1 MSTTSEYRASAPVPA
16 RKVPPQRL
24 RVAVRRIPPDV
35 WAVGALTLL
44 AAVIRFAT
52 IASQSYWADE
62 ALTVYEVHLRFSA
75 MLTTVANTET
85 TPPLYFIIAWA
96 WAHVLG
102 TGEAALRSLSALAG
116 IAVVPIAYLCGR
128 DLVSR
133 RAGVIAAA
141 FAAFNPFLIWYS
153 QEARAYMLL
162 MTLTAASFLWFI
174 RAEREPSRRNI
185 VWWAVFS
192 ALALATHF
200 FAGFLVA
207 PEVLW
212 LLWRARSR
220 DAIIA
225 AGALAAVQVALVPLA
240 VGDTGHG
247 IRWIHA
253 VPLLTRFS
261 QTWTE
266 FGVSGVYRH
275 VSVPEGLWGG
285 AIVLGIAVVLL
296 AVAGKR
302 VERRGAAVAGA
313 IAAAVIIAPLV
324 LALVRPADDFFLDR
338 NLSPAWIPLSVALA
352 AACSAPRMRDL
363 GMVAATALLILFV
376 WATYEIDTDHAFQR
390 ADWRG
395 VAHAI
400 GPASEP
406 RAIMIAGGQS
416 AIPLK
421 IFLRGVNW
429 VQPPPAQ
436 PVLVDQLDVVGSIA
450 WSRIR
455 GHGSRRGRALPRYL
469 IPGAVFDG
477 RTWVRNFDVARFT
490 LLHPWRFST
499 KQLAE
504 RAGRFFR
511 HTPATLLVLVQRGG
525 GVRRGVAAPG
535 RLPVAAPS
543 RVPRGAHGRGRARHR
558 AARHPRARFGR
569 LRADDRELTGQA
581 LPLDACVMEEE
592 PPVAVLR
599 QFPCWRS
606 HSLARLLGRGSPRR
620 G

>member
-1 MSTTSEYRASAPVPA
+1 
-16 RKVPPQRL
+16 L

-116 IAVVPIAYLCGR
+116 IAVVPIAYLGGR

-225 AGALAAVQVALVPLA
+225 AGALAAGRRRHRSWDPLDPRRSAADAVLADLDRVRRQRRLQACLGSRGALGGRDRA
-240 VGDTGHG
+240 RD
-247 IRWIHA
+247 R
-253 VPLLTRFS
+253 
-261 QTWTE
+261 
-266 FGVSGVYRH
+266 
-275 VSVPEGLWGG
+275 GG
-285 AIVLGIAVVLL
+285 ATRCRGEA
-296 AVAGKR
+296 
-302 VERRGAAVAGA
+302 RRA
-313 IAAAVIIAPLV
+313 
-324 LALVRPADDFFLDR
+324 
-338 NLSPAWIPLSVALA
+338 
-352 AACSAPRMRDL
+352 
-363 GMVAATALLILFV
+363 
-376 WATYEIDTDHAFQR
+376 
-390 ADWRG
+390 
-395 VAHAI
+395 
-400 GPASEP
+400 
-406 RAIMIAGGQS
+406 
-416 AIPLK
+416 
-421 IFLRGVNW
+421 
-429 VQPPPAQ
+429 
-436 PVLVDQLDVVGSIA
+436 
-450 WSRIR
+450 
-455 GHGSRRGRALPRYL
+455 
-469 IPGAVFDG
+469 
-477 RTWVRNFDVARFT
+477 
-490 LLHPWRFST
+490 
-499 KQLAE
+499 
-504 RAGRFFR
+504 AGRCGGGGD
-511 HTPATLLVLVQRGG
+511 RGG
-525 GVRRGVAAPG
+525 GHHRSARA
-535 RLPVAAPS
+535 
-543 RVPRGAHGRGRARHR
+543 GA
-558 AARHPRARFGR
+558 
-569 LRADDRELTGQA
+569 GQA
-581 LPLDACVMEEE
+581 
-592 PPVAVLR
+592 
-599 QFPCWRS
+599 
-606 HSLARLLGRGSPRR
+606 G
-620 G
+620 